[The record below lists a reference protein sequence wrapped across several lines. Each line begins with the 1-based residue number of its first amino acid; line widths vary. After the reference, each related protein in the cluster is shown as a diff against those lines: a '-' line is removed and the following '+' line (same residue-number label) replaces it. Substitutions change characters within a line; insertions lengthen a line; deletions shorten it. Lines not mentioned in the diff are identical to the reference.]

1 MGSVM
6 KPNFALS
13 LSVEGICL
21 LHRAAGGWRL
31 VGEVPTDAPDMADR
45 LSVLRRTATSLA
57 RSGLRSKVIV
67 PNDQI
72 RWMSIETGNVPL
84 DERRALAAKAL
95 EAATPYTVS
104 DLAFDIA
111 ADGGTTHIAAV
122 AKKTLDE
129 AEAFAVQHRFH
140 PMSSV
145 AIPGDEAFLGEPFF
159 GPTDYSQDILD
170 PGDKVEADGIAVV
183 IIGPAEMPDAPV
195 LLEGLSE
202 ESTPFEHPPIMD
214 ADVAAPTVPMPD
226 DTPPPPVFRTAP
238 EIEEPAAEAE
248 QIEEQQELAVSD
260 EDKAIIAFASRR
272 SGRTPEAAAD
282 PAPDI
287 EEQVEQTTEP
297 EDEPAFAA
305 EQGDEIIEIVPPA
318 GTVAFLGRRQR
329 PSRRGPV
336 IQKPPVIPAPPLDE
350 AERLTVFG
358 ARKRAEQVPER
369 PRVSA
374 GLVISAFALVFLAG
388 VAGWASVFLDEGL
401 ARFFAG
407 RVEPVQTVTAPEV
420 VAEAPATTEDEAVDL
435 AAISPTLS
443 DEDAAVLD
451 AMRNPRPEPQPDP
464 EPQAALPTPTPELS
478 DAELEAQFPVTGI
491 WPFVPAAPRQADLV
505 SYDAI
510 YETSIDRDVVRPDP
524 VALPAP
530 DTFSTDGNLP
540 SIASPAPPGTAFTLD
555 DDGLVEATP
564 EGALSPDGH
573 LVYRG
578 RPEIIPPDRPVVEEA
593 PDPDADAALLELAAF
608 RPQSRP
614 GDLVEQNE
622 RARLGGLSAEELR
635 SYRPKQRPGQ
645 IQTEIDAIVTDVA
658 LSQDVP
664 AGEPVA
670 RPVARPSNYEELVG
684 RALPQDN
691 SSAGGSVGVAAPT
704 PQTRPEAAPREER
717 RRTVRPATV
726 QPRIPSSTSV
736 TREATV
742 KNAINL
748 NRVNLIGV
756 YGQPSERRALVRL
769 SNGRY
774 QKVKVG
780 DRLDGGRVS
789 AIGDSELRYRKGGRN
804 LVLRMPT
811 G

>member
-13 LSVEGICL
+13 LSVEGIRL

-31 VGEVPTDAPDMADR
+31 VGDVPTDAPDMADR
-45 LSVLRRTATSLA
+45 LAVLRRTATSLA
-57 RSGLRSKVIV
+57 HSGLRSKVIV

-72 RWMSIETGNVPL
+72 RWMSIETGDVPL
-84 DERRALAAKAL
+84 DERRAMAQKAL
-95 EAATPYTVS
+95 EDATPYAVS

-122 AKKTLDE
+122 AKETLDE

-170 PGDKVEADGIAVV
+170 PGDKVEADGVAVV
-183 IIGPAEMPDAPV
+183 IIGPAEMPEQPV
-195 LLEGLSE
+195 VLEGFSE

-226 DTPPPPVFRTAP
+226 DTPPPPPVFRAAP

-248 QIEEQQELAVSD
+248 QTEEPQALDVSD
-260 EDKAIIAFASRR
+260 EDKPIIAFASRR
-272 SGRTPEAAAD
+272 SAQPEAAANPD
-282 PAPDI
+282 PDI
-287 EEQVEQTTEP
+287 EEQVEPTTEP

-305 EQGDEIIEIVPPA
+305 EQGDEIIEIEPPA
-318 GTVAFLGRRQR
+318 GTVAFLSHRQR
-329 PSRRGPV
+329 QIRPAPVVQASPIIPS
-336 IQKPPVIPAPPLDE
+336 PPLDE

-358 ARKRAEQVPER
+358 ARKRAEEVPER
-369 PRVSA
+369 RRVSA
-374 GLVISAFALVFLAG
+374 GLVISAFALVFLVG

-407 RVEPVQTVTAPEV
+407 RVEPVQTVTAPEI
-420 VAEAPATTEDEAVDL
+420 VAEPPAATEDEAVDL

-451 AMRNPRPEPQPDP
+451 AMRDPRPEPQLDP
-464 EPQAALPTPTPELS
+464 EPQVALPAPAPELS
-478 DAELEAQFPVTGI
+478 DAEREAQYPVTGI

-510 YETSIDRDVVRPDP
+510 YETSIDRDVLRPDP

-530 DTFSTDGNLP
+530 DTFSTDENLP

-578 RPEIIPPDRPVVEEA
+578 RPEIIPPDRPAVEEA

-622 RARLGGLSAEELR
+622 RARLGGLSVDELR
-635 SYRPKQRPGQ
+635 SYRPKQRPAQ

-658 LSQDVP
+658 LSQEVP

-670 RPVARPSNYEELVG
+670 RPVARPSNYEELVR

-691 SSAGGSVGVAAPT
+691 SASAGSVGVAALT